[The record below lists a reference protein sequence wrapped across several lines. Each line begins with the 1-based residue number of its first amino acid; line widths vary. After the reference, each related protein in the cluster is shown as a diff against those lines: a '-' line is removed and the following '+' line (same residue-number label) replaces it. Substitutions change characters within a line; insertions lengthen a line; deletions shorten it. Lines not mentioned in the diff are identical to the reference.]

1 MQVRYAYNLMKF
13 GNKFDRN
20 IAVVFF
26 VTIVTVVLTS
36 YFTLKDVI
44 NSHNKQ
50 VQSAITPLFSL
61 VTSEILRPLNVANF
75 MATNQFVIDYAS
87 QENID
92 KKILLD
98 YLKKIAKA
106 YSMVTFIALEKHNI
120 MLDSFAKETTL
131 DNEVVEWFHRLKAL
145 PGEQFTDLGNV
156 NNPALYF
163 DNKIFNADNEF
174 IGFTG
179 VAIDLGYFTKKFQQ
193 YTERFGF
200 ELYFVDNKNIITLS
214 SNSIMKS
221 ESHHRNGLI
230 TRLDDLPW
238 YQSLIQNSGAD
249 KSLSSK
255 VMYTSED
262 GLLISQMP
270 IQELNWRM
278 FIVSPPAVE
287 QSGYWQIFISRF
299 VLFFFIVISLYLLLL
314 NSINYFKARLIKQ
327 SETDYL
333 TQLPNRSHIHSRF
346 DSIAKHNK
354 DLCVVLAD
362 IDNFKSINDTY
373 GHLVGDDVLRIV
385 AEQLSHSLRKVD
397 VIGRWGGEEFI
408 MLLPET
414 SAEQALII
422 VERIREN
429 IAAIS
434 FPITTTSG
442 TFSTT
447 ISFGICQLPLKNNAI
462 NDYIAAADQALYK
475 AKSNGKNQSV
485 IFN

>member
-1 MQVRYAYNLMKF
+1 MKF

-75 MATNQFVIDYAS
+75 MANNHFIIDYAN
-87 QENID
+87 QDNIE
-92 KKILLD
+92 KEYIAE
-98 YLKKIAKA
+98 YLKGISKSYNMLA
-106 YSMVTFIALEKHNI
+106 FIALKKHKL
-120 MLDSFAKETTL
+120 MLDSDAKESLLNST
-131 DNEVVEWFHRLKAL
+131 EPEWYHRLKDL
-145 PGEQFTDLGNV
+145 PGEQFSDIGNSED
-156 NNPALYF
+156 PHLYF
-163 DNKIFNADNEF
+163 DNKIRNKDGEF

-179 VAIDLGYFTKKFQQ
+179 VAIDLNYFASKFKE
-193 YTERFGF
+193 YSDRFGF
-200 ELYFVDNKNIITLS
+200 ELYFVDNNNIITLS

-221 ESHHRNGLI
+221 ESHHRESLM
-230 TRLDDLPW
+230 TRLSDLPW
-238 YQSLIQNSGAD
+238 HQSLLKNNAAD
-249 KSLSSK
+249 KNLSTE
-255 VMYTSED
+255 VMYTTAE

-287 QSGYWQIFISRF
+287 QNGYWQIFISRF
-299 VLFFFIVISLYLLLL
+299 VLFFFIVITLYLLLL
-314 NSINYFKARLIKQ
+314 NSINYFKARLIKH

-447 ISFGICQLPLKNNAI
+447 ISFGICQLPLNNNAI